1 MQQIMIG
8 YEKPFSA
15 VLDES
20 TEQLEKIWQEEEIG
34 HSARQFLNI
43 PDFVR
48 QCYWKLETWCA
59 LNVLTSAVEKHHHLS
74 ITTKVNPTLVALHGM
89 Q

>member
-1 MQQIMIG
+1 MIG

-15 VLDES
+15 VLE
-20 TEQLEKIWQEEEIG
+20 EKNWQEEEIG

-59 LNVLTSAVEKHHHLS
+59 LNVLTSAVEKHHLS
-74 ITTKVNPTLVALHGM
+74 ITTKVNPTLVASHGI